1 MSDYEKR
8 LRSHRKH
15 VIERILTLACPR
27 CSRAFLGFEECFAIK
42 CSAWVKDDP
51 NSCCQFCAYCLKDC
65 GQDAHPHVLDNVCP
79 GNRGLFQSVEVFE
92 DVQRNRRERMLREC
106 VCCCTLFF
114 FVLLLLCLS
123 CCLCVRAV
131 VLTYC
136 VFIFILS
143 SFVYR
148 YLDGIESENERSE
161 VVVDLARELT
171 DLGLDPQMFL

>member
-1 MSDYEKR
+1 M
-8 LRSHRKH
+8 
-15 VIERILTLACPR
+15 
-27 CSRAFLGFEECFAIK
+27 
-42 CSAWVKDDP
+42 
-51 NSCCQFCAYCLKDC
+51 
-65 GQDAHPHVLDNVCP
+65 
-79 GNRGLFQSVEVFE
+79 
-92 DVQRNRRERMLREC
+92 
-106 VCCCTLFF
+106 
-114 FVLLLLCLS
+114 
-123 CCLCVRAV
+123 RAV